1 MNETPCVSCG
11 RCAETC
17 PVGALMPRPRILETY
32 QLDVS
37 RCIFCGICA
46 DACPYDALRCGPE
59 FEFSEYQRDLPML
72 DILEMSDRERPTR

>member
-1 MNETPCVSCG
+1 M
-11 RCAETC
+11 
-17 PVGALMPRPRILETY
+17 
-32 QLDVS
+32 
-37 RCIFCGICA
+37 CA

>member
-1 MNETPCVSCG
+1 M
-11 RCAETC
+11 
-17 PVGALMPRPRILETY
+17 
-32 QLDVS
+32 S

-59 FEFSEYQRDLPML
+59 FEFSDYQRDLPML